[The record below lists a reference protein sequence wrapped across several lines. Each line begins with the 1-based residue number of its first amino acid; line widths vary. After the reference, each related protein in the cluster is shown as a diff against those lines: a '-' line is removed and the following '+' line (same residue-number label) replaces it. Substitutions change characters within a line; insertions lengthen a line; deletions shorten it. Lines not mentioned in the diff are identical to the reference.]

1 MRGSGQERTQQCVIE
16 RVTQV
21 KSRQESIHLSLERHA
36 FGDPGPD
43 LTFQQLDAEGYSVLL
58 A

>member
-21 KSRQESIHLSLERHA
+21 KSRQEPIHLSLERHA
-36 FGDPGPD
+36 FGDPGSG
-43 LTFQQLDAEGYSVLL
+43 LTLQQLDAGI
-58 A
+58 